1 VSNRGVCE
9 AHRLRSYLEEIGRGE
24 LTEALPNEECEKAAV
39 QTKDTWFFGE
49 GRVRRRRP
57 FSLCE
62 DHLKHVLEQQW

>member
-1 VSNRGVCE
+1 
-9 AHRLRSYLEEIGRGE
+9 LEEIGRGE

-39 QTKDTWFFGE
+39 QIKDTWFFGE

>member
-1 VSNRGVCE
+1 
-9 AHRLRSYLEEIGRGE
+9 LRSYLEEIGREE
-24 LTEALPNEECEKAAV
+24 LTGALPSEECGQPAV

-62 DHLKHVLEQQW
+62 EHLKYVVGQQW

>member
-1 VSNRGVCE
+1 MREANMCE
-9 AHRLRSYLEEIGRGE
+9 ARRLRSYLEKIGRAE
-24 LTEALPNEECEKAAV
+24 LMGAFPIEECDKPAV

-62 DHLKHVLEQQW
+62 EHMRHVVDQRW